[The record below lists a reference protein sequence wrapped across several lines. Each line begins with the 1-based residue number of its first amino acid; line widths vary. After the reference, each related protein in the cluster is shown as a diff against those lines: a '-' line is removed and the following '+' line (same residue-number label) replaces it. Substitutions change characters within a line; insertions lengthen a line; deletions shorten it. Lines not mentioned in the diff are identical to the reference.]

1 MLKRIKNLFYDLP
14 LTSTGLF
21 ALLLLPSIGLL
32 FLKDHFSLIPAEQ
45 EQRFLWL
52 MTRMNLLQSFEGDSQ
67 RSPPRLWQER
77 LGINMASEIWRRQ
90 GRGIWWQAW
99 ADDGEAYLIV
109 PAIIWPIKSNPLVA
123 AYHFGD
129 LVAIGSN
136 ALHRQQLIQGLEQQ
150 PVKQSISTS
159 DLQRYCKSV
168 LKSGPALMWRPA
180 GLAAISGSMA
190 SILQFSR
197 FGCLSLSSDQNKLSW
212 QGVVGLRSL
221 ASAPAFVSAEP
232 SRHYSVSYDLPSKS
246 DSEQILLR
254 LSAKKTDLLFGSLLS
269 KKLIQNS
276 LETYYDLQPASR
288 LKLASAPFSLILHKQ
303 LKGTFKASLQMQF
316 ALPEGPSKWKPIL
329 KTIGQRLENRGFIKD
344 TKAVTKNSQN
354 INGDLFDMTLWRQ
367 HQDDSVVGGWAWQQQ
382 NGELTILNIAL
393 GAAPYPALIIN
404 QSMPPLGGDVMR
416 FSADTAGLNRLGLLD
431 GRWPSLVK
439 QAGEIG
445 IKLNSLPGI
454 KSDNRHWW
462 WMSGQLRLEPAS
474 RP

>member
-1 MLKRIKNLFYDLP
+1 
-14 LTSTGLF
+14 
-21 ALLLLPSIGLL
+21 
-32 FLKDHFSLIPAEQ
+32 
-45 EQRFLWL
+45 
-52 MTRMNLLQSFEGDSQ
+52 
-67 RSPPRLWQER
+67 
-77 LGINMASEIWRRQ
+77 
-90 GRGIWWQAW
+90 
-99 ADDGEAYLIV
+99 
-109 PAIIWPIKSNPLVA
+109 
-123 AYHFGD
+123 
-129 LVAIGSN
+129 
-136 ALHRQQLIQGLEQQ
+136 
-150 PVKQSISTS
+150 
-159 DLQRYCKSV
+159 
-168 LKSGPALMWRPA
+168 
-180 GLAAISGSMA
+180 MA

-329 KTIGQRLENRGFIKD
+329 KTIGQRLENRDLIKD

-474 RP
+474 LP

>member
-168 LKSGPALMWRPA
+168 LKSGPALMWP
-180 GLAAISGSMA
+180 I
-190 SILQFSR
+190 
-197 FGCLSLSSDQNKLSW
+197 
-212 QGVVGLRSL
+212 
-221 ASAPAFVSAEP
+221 
-232 SRHYSVSYDLPSKS
+232 
-246 DSEQILLR
+246 QI
-254 LSAKKTDLLFGSLLS
+254 
-269 KKLIQNS
+269 
-276 LETYYDLQPASR
+276 
-288 LKLASAPFSLILHKQ
+288 
-303 LKGTFKASLQMQF
+303 
-316 ALPEGPSKWKPIL
+316 
-329 KTIGQRLENRGFIKD
+329 
-344 TKAVTKNSQN
+344 AV
-354 INGDLFDMTLWRQ
+354 
-367 HQDDSVVGGWAWQQQ
+367 
-382 NGELTILNIAL
+382 
-393 GAAPYPALIIN
+393 
-404 QSMPPLGGDVMR
+404 MPRM
-416 FSADTAGLNRLGLLD
+416 N
-431 GRWPSLVK
+431 
-439 QAGEIG
+439 
-445 IKLNSLPGI
+445 
-454 KSDNRHWW
+454 
-462 WMSGQLRLEPAS
+462 
-474 RP
+474 